1 MDVHNFAGAGMV
13 GGFDGVTVD
22 GDVAFFDEALDR
34 ATRDGGKMLT
44 QEYVEPLGG
53 KGLFDQH
60 LDGAWVT
67 HAEGG
72 WVRLDA
78 GGLQPSAVVSAVR
91 LAASARQV
99 L

>member
-53 KGLFDQH
+53 NAMALICLGPTTVN
-60 LDGAWVT
+60 GAV
-67 HAEGG
+67 
-72 WVRLDA
+72 
-78 GGLQPSAVVSAVR
+78 
-91 LAASARQV
+91 
-99 L
+99 